1 MQVLGVEADGAQSRA
16 IRDEH
21 DRDGSGALDLV
32 EFARLLKQAS
42 ASAIYSYDLGDLLSR
57 SRRLVI
63 MISALDLVEFARL
76 LKQAAYSSYS
86 SSSYPSSYSS
96 YSSSSYPSSYSSY
109 SSSRYP
115 SSYSSYSSSR
125 YPSSYSSYSSSS
137 YSEHTSTNLLSS
149 H

>member
-1 MQVLGVEADGAQSRA
+1 MSSFSTCQVLGVEADGAQSRA

-32 EFARLLKQAS
+32 EFARLLKQA
-42 ASAIYSYDLGDLLSR
+42 
-57 SRRLVI
+57 
-63 MISALDLVEFARL
+63 
-76 LKQAAYSSYS
+76 AYSSYS
-86 SSSYPSSYSS
+86 SSS
-96 YSSSSYPSSYSSY
+96 
-109 SSSRYP
+109 YP